1 MRWTPQ
7 PADPLHFWIGLAP
20 RSWPVGEGLWVDL
33 ARGGLGTASKV
44 SHEIPEQWPGEPPAE
59 VVYLPSVPEDL
70 EGRRSGLVASLVDIG
85 APVLVQARAGVVPGV
100 DPRWVVFDPLEAL
113 LAGNLELL
121 KDLPSDSR
129 VMWPLIA
136 GLTDDRGQWEKGLA
150 ALASAGVKHVQ
161 PLALALDPAS
171 KRRLV
176 ERAGEET
183 FDSLFHG
190 VSPSERSF
198 SSLAAERGF
207 GPFLPRPLPTM
218 GANRENKK
226 LAEQLSIAGELWLRV
241 GRSESGGQNLFRSAR
256 WVDRESHDLSTL
268 CREGNLGVFP
278 WLDSTSSQ
286 VITDF
291 VTTGA
296 ASLVQE
302 LEQEYLGGPRT

>member
-1 MRWTPQ
+1 MRWTSQ
-7 PADPLHFWIGLAP
+7 PADPLHFWIGLVP

-33 ARGGLGTASKV
+33 ARGGLGSAAKV
-44 SHEIPEQWPGEPPAE
+44 RNEIPERWTGEPPAE

-70 EGRRSGLVASLVDIG
+70 ESRRSGLVGSLVDIG
-85 APVLVQARAGVVPGV
+85 APVLVQAEAGTVPKV

-113 LAGNLELL
+113 LVGNTGVLR
-121 KDLPSDSR
+121 DLPSGSR
-129 VMWPLIA
+129 VVWPLIA
-136 GLTDDRGQWEKGLA
+136 GLTDDREQWEEGLA

-176 ERAGEET
+176 ERTGDET
-183 FDSLFHG
+183 FDLLFHG
-190 VSPSERSF
+190 APPSEREF

-207 GPFLPRPLPTM
+207 GPFLSRPLPTK
-218 GANRENKK
+218 GASRENQK
-226 LAEQLSIAGELWLRV
+226 LAEQLAMAGELWLRV
-241 GRSESGGQNLFRSAR
+241 GRSESGGQNLYRSAR

-286 VITDF
+286 VITEF
-291 VTTGA
+291 VTAGT

-302 LEQEYLGGPRT
+302 LEREYLGRSRA